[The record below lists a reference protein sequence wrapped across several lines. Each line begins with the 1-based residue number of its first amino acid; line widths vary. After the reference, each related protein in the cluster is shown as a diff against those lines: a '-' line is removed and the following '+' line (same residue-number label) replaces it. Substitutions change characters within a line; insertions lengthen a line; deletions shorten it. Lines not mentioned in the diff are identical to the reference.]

1 MEIRFGKVREGYGCF
16 SNFYVCKVEY
26 DGITYKN
33 SEAAWQAQ
41 KTLNLDKRIEFSKL
55 SGTQAKTVGRKLT
68 LREDWEQVKYDLMVD
83 ILRSKFSNNP
93 KLKEILLGA
102 EDAVLVEDTTGW
114 HDNTW
119 GDCTCAKCRS
129 VVGKNLLGK
138 ALMEVREELSK
149 D

>member
-1 MEIRFGKVREGYGCF
+1 MIGD
-16 SNFYVCKVEY
+16 CKTQE
-26 DGITYKN
+26 
-33 SEAAWQAQ
+33 AQ
-41 KTLNLDKRIEFSKL
+41 KTLDLDKRVEFSKL
-55 SGTQAKTVGRKLT
+55 SGTQAKKAGRKLA

-93 KLKEILLGA
+93 KLKEILLGTG
-102 EDAVLVEDTTGW
+102 DVVLVEDTTGW

-129 VVGKNLLGK
+129 IVGKNLLGK
-138 ALMEVREELSK
+138 ALMEVRKELTE